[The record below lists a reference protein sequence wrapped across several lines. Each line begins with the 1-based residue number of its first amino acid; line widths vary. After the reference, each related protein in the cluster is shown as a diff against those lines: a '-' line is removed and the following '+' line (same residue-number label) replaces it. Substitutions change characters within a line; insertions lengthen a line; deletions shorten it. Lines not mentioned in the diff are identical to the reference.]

1 MVRHDPKG
9 RESGN
14 SLRRRTLAILFLS
27 VGVAAFAGGPA
38 DDVPFWPT
46 PIEVVDQMLEM
57 AQIKAGDVVYDLGSG
72 DGRIVIRA
80 AKKYGARGVGVEL
93 DSWLVEAARMKA
105 KEENVEQLVEFR
117 VGDAAKIDLR
127 GATVVTLYMLPWF
140 NDAMKDKLRAELKPG
155 ARIVSHDYGIAGWP
169 ADRIEKS
176 PVVEERA
183 PGFRHEHTIYLWRVR

>member
-1 MVRHDPKG
+1 MRH
-9 RESGN
+9 R
-14 SLRRRTLAILFLS
+14 SLVILFLTFA
-27 VGVAAFAGGPA
+27 VAAFAGAPA
-38 DDVPFWPT
+38 DEVPYWPT

-57 AQIKAGDVVYDLGSG
+57 AGVKSGDIVYDLGSG

-93 DSWLVEAARMKA
+93 DSWLVDAARKKA
-105 KEENVEQLVEFR
+105 REEGVANLVEFR
-117 VGDAAKIDLR
+117 VGDAAMVDLR

-155 ARIVSHDYGIAGWP
+155 ARVVSHDYGIAGWP
-169 ADRIEKS
+169 ADRVEQS

-183 PGFRHEHTIYLWRVR
+183 PGFKHEHTIYLWRVK

>member
-1 MVRHDPKG
+1 MR
-9 RESGN
+9 RS
-14 SLRRRTLAILFLS
+14 SLVVLLLTLA
-27 VGVAAFAGGPA
+27 VAAFADGPA
-38 DDVPFWPT
+38 DEVPFWPT

-57 AQIKAGDVVYDLGSG
+57 AEVKPGDVVYDLGSG

-80 AKKYGARGVGVEL
+80 AEKYGARGVGVEL
-93 DSWLVEAARMKA
+93 DSWLAESARAKA
-105 KEENVEQLVEFR
+105 KAQGVAKLVEFR
-117 VGDAAKIDLR
+117 NEDAAKVDLR

-169 ADRIEKS
+169 ADRVEKS

-183 PGFRHEHTIYLWRVR
+183 PGFTHEHTIYLWRVK

>member
-14 SLRRRTLAILFLS
+14 SLRPRMLAILFLS
-27 VGVAAFAGGPA
+27 VGVAVFAGGPA

-117 VGDAAKIDLR
+117 VGVELDSWLVEAAR
-127 GATVVTLYMLPWF
+127 
-140 NDAMKDKLRAELKPG
+140 MKAK
-155 ARIVSHDYGIAGWP
+155 
-169 ADRIEKS
+169 
-176 PVVEERA
+176 EEN
-183 PGFRHEHTIYLWRVR
+183 

>member
-1 MVRHDPKG
+1 MVRHDSKG
-9 RESGN
+9 REGEN
-14 SLRRRTLAILFLS
+14 RLRRSTLAILFLT
-27 VGVAAFAGGPA
+27 VGGAVFAGGPA

-46 PIEVVDQMLEM
+46 PIEVVDRMLEM
-57 AQIKAGDVVYDLGSG
+57 AQIKTGDVVYDLGSG

-93 DSWLVEAARMKA
+93 DSWLVDAARRKA
-105 KEENVEQLVEFR
+105 KEEGVEQLVEFR
-117 VGDAAKIDLR
+117 VGDAAKADLR

-169 ADRIEKS
+169 ADRVEKS